1 MLIIKVD
8 KKDLQDSFVKKTF
21 GLNIISYVKDLFK
34 NEKLNIIDDSKSLEL
49 ITSDLSQ
56 KNDGSATIE
65 LTFKKVITIN
75 NSDTIDNQGLD
86 RIVSEVKN
94 FCDQAV
100 KINNYV
106 YLPLNMREKKNA
118 DTRTSITGNRI

>member
-118 DTRTSITGNRI
+118 DTRTSIAGNRI

>member
-21 GLNIISYVKDLFK
+21 GLNILSYVKDLFK

-56 KNDGSATIE
+56 KNDGNATIE

-118 DTRTSITGNRI
+118 DTRPSITGRI

>member
-8 KKDLQDSFVKKTF
+8 KKDLHENFVKKTF
-21 GLNIISYVKDLFK
+21 SLNIISYVKDLFK

-49 ITSDLSQ
+49 ITSDFSQ

-75 NSDTIDNQGLD
+75 NSDTIDNHGLD

-118 DTRTSITGNRI
+118 DTRPSITGRI